1 MVAPKEARCALY
13 SRKSTEEESSSSSNA
28 YKTSEKRS
36 TKKSRTQLDSVQQ
49 PGTPTDLT
57 QDIKARSQAVE
68 GIQNDLQEV
77 KTLLRRR
84 PPAPGAAAQNFELD
98 IADRPFKGNATAR
111 LVMVEFS
118 DYECPF
124 CARHA
129 KNTWP
134 QLEKEYVE
142 TGKLKSVFVDF
153 PLESIHKH
161 AFKAAEAARCA
172 GEQGKYWEMH
182 DQLFANQTTLSAWT
196 DHAQAV
202 GLDVASFEGCLS
214 SGKFA
219 ADIRNGLTM
228 AQGAGI
234 TGTPEFFLAV
244 ADPIQAAPR

>member
-36 TKKSRTQLDSVQQ
+36 TKKSRTQLGSAQQ

-57 QDIKARSQAVE
+57 QDIKALGQAVE

-84 PPAPGAAAQNFELD
+84 SPAPGAAAQN
-98 IADRPFKGNATAR
+98 
-111 LVMVEFS
+111 
-118 DYECPF
+118 
-124 CARHA
+124 
-129 KNTWP
+129 
-134 QLEKEYVE
+134 
-142 TGKLKSVFVDF
+142 
-153 PLESIHKH
+153 
-161 AFKAAEAARCA
+161 AEAARCA
-172 GEQGKYWEMH
+172 GEQGKYCEMH

-234 TGTPEFFLAV
+234 TGTPGFLESWS
-244 ADPIQAAPR
+244 